1 MTVSFN
7 EIPSDILTP
16 GHFVEIDPTGAIE
29 GTGARPHTGLIIGYR
44 YDGGATAD
52 SSTITQPDGTTAATL
67 WSGTVEE
74 NIPTRVTRASDAQG
88 FFGKGSQAAIMA
100 EAWLNV
106 NSRTKLYVMGIDDP
120 AGTEASGTITF
131 TASTPSA
138 GVQNCYIS
146 GTRYQVS
153 VATDSTA
160 TTLGDSLEALVN
172 ADTDGTTTAVNAAG
186 TVTLTARHPGPE
198 GNDIDLRV
206 NYRDTDSTPAGVT
219 AVAVAMSGGATS
231 VDLSTAIAALGGT
244 QYDTIVSGLADD
256 ANMILLENELVDR
269 WGPMVNLDG
278 HLFVGFAGTQ
288 GETTTYTAAP
298 ARNSE
303 QSTVCC
309 AQESPTP
316 PWVVGANV
324 AGLDAA
330 ATTDDPARPRT
341 TLRCQDVLA
350 PEAGAVWSQ
359 TERNIV
365 LQSGGATL
373 KPDAGGNVIIERL
386 TTTYQK
392 SAQGAPDPT
401 WLDLTT
407 KRTVSY
413 LRWSWDTRITL
424 KFPRHKLASDGTAF
438 DAGQAVVTPSTIRAE
453 AIAWFSEMENAGLV
467 EDLDQFREDLIVER
481 NTTDLNRIDAI
492 LRPNTI
498 NKFVVSATKLQFKL

>member
-1 MTVSFN
+1 MTISFN
-7 EIPSDILTP
+7 DIPSDILTP

-29 GTGARPHTGLIIGYR
+29 GTGARPHKALIIGYR
-44 YDGGATAD
+44 YNGAGASD
-52 SSTITQPDGTTAATL
+52 ASGITFPT
-67 WSGTVEE
+67 GTVAE
-74 NIPTRVTRASDAQG
+74 NIPTRITSDSDAQG
-88 FFGKGSQAAIMA
+88 FAGRGSQAAVMA
-100 EAWLNV
+100 AAWLNV
-106 NSRTKLYVMGIDDP
+106 NERTDTYLMGIDDP
-120 AGTEASGTITF
+120 AGTNATGTITF

-138 GVQNCYIS
+138 GVQNCYVA

-153 VATDSTA
+153 VNTSSTA
-160 TTLGDSLEALVN
+160 TTLGDSLESLVN
-172 ADTDGTTTAVNAAG
+172 ADLDTPVTAVNVTG
-186 TVTLTARHPGPE
+186 TVTFTATHPGPE

-219 AVAVAMSGGATS
+219 AVAAAMSGGATS

-244 QYDTIVSGLADD
+244 QYDTIVCGMRD
-256 ANMILLENELVDR
+256 AANVALLEAELTDR

-278 HLFVGFAGTQ
+278 HLFVGISDTQ
-288 GETTTYTAAP
+288 GNTTTYTTAP

-303 QSTVCC
+303 QTTVCC
-309 AQESPTP
+309 AQESPTA
-316 PWVVGANV
+316 PWVVAANV
-324 AGLDAA
+324 GGLDAA

-341 TLRCQDVLA
+341 TLRCKDVLA
-350 PEAGAVWSQ
+350 PEAGDLWTQ
-359 TERNIV
+359 TERNVV

-373 KPDAGGNVIIERL
+373 KTDGGGNVIIERL

-392 SAQGAPDPT
+392 NAQGAPDPT

-413 LRWSWDTRITL
+413 LRWNWDTRITL
-424 KFPRHKLASDGTAF
+424 KFPRHKLASDGTNF

-467 EDLDQFREDLIVER
+467 EDLDQFRTDLIVER
-481 NTTDLNRIDAI
+481 NSTDFNRIDAI

-498 NKFVVSATKLQFKL
+498 NKFVVSATRLQFRL